1 MGDSSPWQ
9 LVVMHLGKSWT
20 VALDRP
26 GAYRI
31 GRADECE
38 VRIEEGRVS
47 RLHAVL
53 TAAGAGGVSITD
65 RNSQNG
71 TTLVA
76 PPSGAGRAAERR
88 LEPGEEVR
96 VPAGAMIHVGSAVL
110 MVTEA
115 IGAAVAD
122 AHRLPGLVVRD
133 PAMGRLHDLIDRV
146 AASELPILFRG
157 EGGVGKEVL
166 ARRLHEASPRA
177 GGRFVSVKCASLD
190 ADSLEAELFG
200 EAPASGVSPRPGLF
214 EVAAGGTLY
223 LEEVGELPGPLQARL
238 VRALE
243 ERQFTPRGGGEVRAV
258 DVRLV
263 ASTHRK
269 LDEEVA
275 AGRFRRDLYFRL
287 SGVAVDVPPLRARV
301 AEIEPLARHFLD
313 QAAARSRRPP
323 PTIGA
328 DARDAILRYS
338 WPGNVRELCNVI
350 ERALILC
357 AGDELEAEHLGLR
370 ASGALPL
377 PMSPRAPTLVDE
389 D

>member
-1 MGDSSPWQ
+1 GDSSPWQ

-157 EGGVGKEVL
+157 EG
-166 ARRLHEASPRA
+166 
-177 GGRFVSVKCASLD
+177 
-190 ADSLEAELFG
+190 
-200 EAPASGVSPRPGLF
+200 
-214 EVAAGGTLY
+214 
-223 LEEVGELPGPLQARL
+223 
-238 VRALE
+238 
-243 ERQFTPRGGGEVRAV
+243 
-258 DVRLV
+258 
-263 ASTHRK
+263 
-269 LDEEVA
+269 
-275 AGRFRRDLYFRL
+275 
-287 SGVAVDVPPLRARV
+287 
-301 AEIEPLARHFLD
+301 
-313 QAAARSRRPP
+313 
-323 PTIGA
+323 
-328 DARDAILRYS
+328 
-338 WPGNVRELCNVI
+338 
-350 ERALILC
+350 
-357 AGDELEAEHLGLR
+357 
-370 ASGALPL
+370 
-377 PMSPRAPTLVDE
+377 
-389 D
+389 